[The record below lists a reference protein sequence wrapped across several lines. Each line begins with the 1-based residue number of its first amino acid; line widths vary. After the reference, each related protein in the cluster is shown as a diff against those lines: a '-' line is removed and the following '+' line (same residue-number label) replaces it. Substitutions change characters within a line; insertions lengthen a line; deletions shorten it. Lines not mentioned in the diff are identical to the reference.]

1 MAIIYFCIYFI
12 FLILYGY
19 KGIRQLKVQY
29 ANLIFKDKKLFND
42 LAIDDI
48 KDINNIKFSPEK
60 EKIDR
65 KDFRRRTTS
74 KSLRRLSK
82 KNYIL
87 IWIKKNY

>member
-1 MAIIYFCIYFI
+1 M
-12 FLILYGY
+12 
-19 KGIRQLKVQY
+19 QY

-65 KDFRRRTTS
+65 KDFRRRSTS

-82 KNYIL
+82 K
-87 IWIKKNY
+87 KDK